1 MWNKIFV
8 KFQLYSF
15 VFGVILGLTLSFL
28 VYYPETLRRN
38 VNISARAASVTVP
51 QSRKIFPKFN
61 FSNSELYTDDVAKD
75 LFNKVKVLCWIMTTP
90 LNHKTKAIHVKKT
103 WGSRCNKLLFMSS
116 ETDADL
122 ESIALPVGEG
132 RNSLWDKTKQA
143 FLYVHQ
149 HHLNDADWFVK
160 ADDDT

>member
-1 MWNKIFV
+1 
-8 KFQLYSF
+8 
-15 VFGVILGLTLSFL
+15 LSFL
-28 VYYPETLRRN
+28 LYYPATLRN
-38 VNISARAASVTVP
+38 NNDISTRPATQV
-51 QSRKIFPKFN
+51 QSFQPHPRLNGSK
-61 FSNSELYTDDVAKD
+61 SSSLYTADVAED

-103 WGSRCNKLLFMSS
+103 WGARCNKLLIMSS
-116 ETDADL
+116 VADADL

-149 HHLNDADWFVK
+149 HHLNDADWFLK